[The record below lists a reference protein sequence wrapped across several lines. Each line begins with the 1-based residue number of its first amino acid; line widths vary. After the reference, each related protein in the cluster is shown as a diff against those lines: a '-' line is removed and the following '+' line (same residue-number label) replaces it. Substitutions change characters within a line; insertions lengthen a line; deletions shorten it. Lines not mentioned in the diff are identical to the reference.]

1 MTCTGGRFCSEMFL
15 ASLYF
20 RYIDLIHQ
28 RGQAL
33 FNAYNDLRKR
43 LGDIRREI
51 SIIGRKNHDAE
62 QTIKRL
68 RVELDDW
75 RTKTSKMQEELTKVQ
90 AEYKEMERKVKLKQ
104 QYVKWNLDVLCMK
117 NVRLKRV
124 EKWARAWLRPRRGW
138 QRSSRPSLWSLMTCW
153 QTTSSKF

>member
-1 MTCTGGRFCSEMFL
+1 MFL
-15 ASLYF
+15 ASLYY

-104 QYVKWNLDVLCMK
+104 QYIK
-117 NVRLKRV
+117 
-124 EKWARAWLRPRRGW
+124 
-138 QRSSRPSLWSLMTCW
+138 
-153 QTTSSKF
+153 

>member
-1 MTCTGGRFCSEMFL
+1 MIRVKEQRLLSGSATCEDRKNLTKPCSRDDFPPGILTLFTNIQLVKIAIIAGTVWLLNEHKLCVQELQKLKTMIDDLHRFKKFEKYYTEIMNCNE
-15 ASLYF
+15 F

-62 QTIKRL
+62 QTIKR
-68 RVELDDW
+68 
-75 RTKTSKMQEELTKVQ
+75 SI
-90 AEYKEMERKVKLKQ
+90 
-104 QYVKWNLDVLCMK
+104 
-117 NVRLKRV
+117 
-124 EKWARAWLRPRRGW
+124 
-138 QRSSRPSLWSLMTCW
+138 RSS
-153 QTTSSKF
+153 